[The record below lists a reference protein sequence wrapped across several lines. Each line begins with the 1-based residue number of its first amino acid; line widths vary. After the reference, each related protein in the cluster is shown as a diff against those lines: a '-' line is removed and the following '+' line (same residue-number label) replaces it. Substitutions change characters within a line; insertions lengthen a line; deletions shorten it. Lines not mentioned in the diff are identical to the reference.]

1 MLYLN
6 KPKFVHVYLGRVDF
20 RKQAAGLM
28 ALVELHLPSA
38 NHDECWY
45 VFISRDRRKIKLLYW
60 RGAGVCLWQY
70 RLEKEKF
77 SLKFSSDKAIYHPAT
92 WNQLRMFLNGLNIF
106 AGTPHKEEKSKRY
119 S

>member
-1 MLYLN
+1 MLYLS
-6 KPKFVHVYLGRVDF
+6 KPSLVYVYLGKVDF

-28 ALVELHLPSA
+28 ALVELHLPDI
-38 NHDECWY
+38 NHETCWY

-70 RLEKEKF
+70 RLETEKF
-77 SLKFSSDKAIYHPAT
+77 SLKFSTSKDIYHQAS
-92 WNQLRMFLNGLNIF
+92 WKQLRMFLDGLNIF
-106 AGTPHKEEKSKRY
+106 TGDPHKKEKPKRF